1 MYDFQIISELN
12 VFHVILPSREIYLGW
27 CWGGPVHF
35 KRIGVCCRRGKPWA
49 VRPQNQRLGYY
60 SPPLAQS
67 PVLVI
72 QRLVVQHQPQMLGP
86 RSERPCNLLLQL
98 THRVLGA

>member
-35 KRIGVCCRRGKPWA
+35 KRIVVSFRRGKPWTMC
-49 VRPQNQRLGYY
+49 VNGNNVKY
-60 SPPLAQS
+60 
-67 PVLVI
+67 
-72 QRLVVQHQPQMLGP
+72 
-86 RSERPCNLLLQL
+86 E
-98 THRVLGA
+98 